1 MTMTTNFNLIPSMAK
16 DATDKTFGK
25 FQAVK
30 EGTKY
35 RKLMKNGKTRFSK
48 ATGGMELWLTKD
60 EIFQGSYNYGE
71 LNNGN

>member
-1 MTMTTNFNLIPSMAK
+1 MTTDFTLIASKAK
-16 DATDKTFGK
+16 DATDPTFGK

-35 RKLMKNGKTRFSK
+35 RKLMKNGHTRFSI

-60 EIFQGSYNYGE
+60 EIFQGSHNYE
-71 LNNGN
+71 VLNNGN